1 MEEYLIL
8 DGYNVINSWPRLKSL
23 MDESLEIARDG
34 LIDVMLEY
42 GAFRGINVI
51 IVFDAHLVKGNTGN
65 KQKLEG
71 IEIVFTKE
79 YETADS
85 YIERYTVELSKGNR
99 VAVVTDDKAEQQMVL
114 GSGAIRIPVREMVEM
129 FDKTK
134 NEISE
139 EIEMN
144 RLRKNTLSDAL
155 DSPVLKRLEKLRRSR

>member
-8 DGYNVINSWPRLKSL
+8 DGYNVINSWPMLKSL
-23 MDESLEIARDG
+23 MDESLETARDG

-42 GAFRGINVI
+42 GAFRGVNVI
-51 IVFDAHLVKGNTGN
+51 IVFDAHLVKGNIGN
-65 KQKLEG
+65 KQKFEG

-85 YIERYTVELSKGNR
+85 YIERYIIELSKENR
-99 VAVVTDDKAEQQMVL
+99 VAVVTDDKTEQQMVL
-114 GSGAIRIPVREMVEM
+114 GGGAIRIPVREMIGM
-129 FDKTK
+129 FDQIK

-139 EIEMN
+139 EIEIN

-155 DSPVLKRLEKLRRSR
+155 DIPILKRLEKLRRSR

>member
-1 MEEYLIL
+1 LEEYLIL

-23 MDESLEIARDG
+23 MDESLETARDG

-51 IVFDAHLVKGNTGN
+51 ILFDAHLVKGNIGN
-65 KQKLEG
+65 RQKLEG

-85 YIERYTVELSKGNR
+85 YIERYIIELSKENR
-99 VAVVTDDKAEQQMVL
+99 VAVVTDDKVEQQMIL
-114 GSGAIRIPVREMVEM
+114 GSGAIRIPVREMIGM
-129 FDKTK
+129 FDQIK
-134 NEISE
+134 NEIGK
-139 EIEMN
+139 EIETN

-155 DSPVLKRLEKLRRSR
+155 DIPVLKRLEKLRRGR

>member
-71 IEIVFTKE
+71 IEIVYTKE

-85 YIERYTVELSKGNR
+85 YIERYIVELSKKNR
-99 VAVVTDDKAEQQMVL
+99 VAVVTDDKTEQQMVL
-114 GSGAIRIPVREMVEM
+114 GSGAIRIPVREMVAM
-129 FDKTK
+129 FDQIK

-155 DSPVLKRLEKLRRSR
+155 DIPVLKRLEKLRRGH